1 MVWLAI
7 EISMLKTLLC
17 GACLLACS
25 VNLTPVLAQIALPD
39 LTIDGGQLGRS
50 VIFETRRFNR
60 HDCAVQEGCVDGTGK
75 RKLMRF
81 DVATPNIGS
90 ADMVLGD
97 PALNPALFTYSPCHG
112 HYHFNGYASYELL
125 ASPSSTS
132 PILRGRKQAF
142 CLEDV
147 DRWDPTAGPGF
158 YTCSYQGI
166 SAGWSDIYSRFLDCQ
181 WLDITNVTPGNY
193 WLRVTINPDHLLM
206 ESDYSNN
213 SATVPVTIPASPAK
227 GNH

>member
-1 MVWLAI
+1 MDWLAI
-7 EISMLKTLLC
+7 EIFMLKTLLS
-17 GACLLACS
+17 GVCLLACS
-25 VNLTPVLAQIALPD
+25 VNLTPVLAQLALPD
-39 LTIDGGQLGRS
+39 LTIDGNRLGRS

-90 ADMVLGD
+90 GDLVLGD
-97 PALNPALFTYSPCHG
+97 PALNPALFTYSPCHQ

-125 ASPSSTS
+125 VSPSSAS

-142 CLEDV
+142 CLEDL
-147 DRWDPTAGPGF
+147 DQWDPTAGPAF

-166 SAGWSDIYSRFLDCQ
+166 SAGWSDIYSKYLDCQ
-181 WLDITNVTPGNY
+181 WLDITNVTPGDY
-193 WLRVTINPDHLLM
+193 WLRVTINPDQILI
-206 ESDYSNN
+206 ESDYTNN
-213 SATVPVTIPASPAK
+213 SATVPVTIPRTR
-227 GNH
+227 